1 MEYRGIIKETDGRS
15 VERSEI
21 ILMDLK
27 DKIIQSAYELFSSK
41 GYEKTTIGEIIKQAE
56 CSKGGFYHHFKSKE
70 EILEVIVS
78 NYVDTLSKLYEKV
91 LLNNDDPFISKFNAI
106 FKVIN
111 QYKLNQLKEWR
122 KINNVLIFI
131 GNDRILRQLEKQFKE
146 VTTRTYLDVIQHGKR
161 QGIIKAEYPELLAE
175 LCTREVLWIYE
186 AAAKAI
192 KNENYYKDEN
202 MFIQLLNFSENLIS
216 NALGLKK
223 QEVEF
228 KDVALSYLHN
238 VRDYYLTYKEGSR

>member
-1 MEYRGIIKETDGRS
+1 MN
-15 VERSEI
+15 
-21 ILMDLK
+21 LK
-27 DKIIQSAYELFSSK
+27 DKIIKVAYELFSSK

-78 NYVDTLSKLYEKV
+78 NYVDTLSELF
-91 LLNNDDPFISKFNAI
+91 NDIISNDEDSFITKFNAI
-106 FKVIN
+106 FGVIN
-111 QYKLNQLKEWR
+111 EYKLNQIKEWS
-122 KINNVLIFI
+122 KVNNVFYFI
-131 GNDRILRQLEKQFKE
+131 GNDKILRQLEKQFKE

-161 QGIIKAEYPELLAE
+161 QGIIKAEYPELLAD

-216 NALGLKK
+216 NALGLEKR
-223 QEVEF
+223 EVNF
-228 KDVALSYLHN
+228 KDVALAYLHN
-238 VRDYYLTYKEGSR
+238 GRGYYLAHKEELR